1 MAERGPKEPAHESQE
16 PIESLIDDTI
26 QAILD
31 EAATSRGVQAKT
43 TAPLLDAVLS
53 AKPARGAA
61 RRPGLERVLLA
72 EALADAL
79 ADALAPALAAALAPR
94 IMDVLG
100 LGDREAGPTRT
111 GPAGSTRKPDDQ

>member
-31 EAATSRGVQAKT
+31 EAARSRGVQAKT

-61 RRPGLERVLLA
+61 RRSALERALLA

-94 IMDVLG
+94 IMDILG
-100 LGDREAGPTRT
+100 HSGGEAGPTRT
-111 GPAGSTRKPDDQ
+111 APASSTRKSDDK